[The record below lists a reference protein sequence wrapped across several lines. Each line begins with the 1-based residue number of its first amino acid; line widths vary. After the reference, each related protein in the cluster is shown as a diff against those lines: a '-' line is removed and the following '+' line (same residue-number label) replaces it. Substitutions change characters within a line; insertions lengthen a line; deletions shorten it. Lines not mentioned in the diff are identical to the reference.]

1 VAASDIVLVVVLVVV
16 PDQKYDVAL
25 YTSLK

>member
-25 YTSLK
+25 YKSLK